1 MDVSQ
6 VLESRLGQSNAMTD
20 GFGRV
25 PGVGQSDNLPDN
37 LSPSTIQLLNSQLM
51 NAQNQ
56 QNAQTGGGLNNSN
69 VPTVG
74 NQNGNSSPQQ
84 QFAVRTEEVNTDQD
98 NESND
103 PFVIVYESLLG
114 QYYVMLPNS
123 GADRLTQIA
132 QIPGRNGQL
141 LYGNNDGMVLN
152 PNSRNQLGNRLQ
164 TVSPIKDIAR
174 RQQHNEVERRRRDKI
189 NTWINKISRIVP
201 DCSDDHTKQGQSK
214 GGILAK
220 AYEHIL
226 ELHQKCGLSEQH
238 YNKEDVEEL
247 LQERNQLKNEL
258 DKLRVENEQLRRA
271 IEENGMTISREPD
284 PSDLG
289 KCDD

>member
-56 QNAQTGGGLNNSN
+56 QNAQTGGGINNSN

-84 QFAVRTEEVNTDQD
+84 QFAVRTEEVNTDQ
-98 NESND
+98 
-103 PFVIVYESLLG
+103 G

>member
-1 MDVSQ
+1 MRDAFEIVAS
-6 VLESRLGQSNAMTD
+6 
-20 GFGRV
+20 
-25 PGVGQSDNLPDN
+25 
-37 LSPSTIQLLNSQLM
+37 
-51 NAQNQ
+51 
-56 QNAQTGGGLNNSN
+56 
-69 VPTVG
+69 
-74 NQNGNSSPQQ
+74 QNGNSS
-84 QFAVRTEEVNTDQD
+84 R
-98 NESND
+98 
-103 PFVIVYESLLG
+103 
-114 QYYVMLPNS
+114 QYYVMLPNTSDSRLPQIVPGPGARGSS
-123 GADRLTQIA
+123 GTMATV
-132 QIPGRNGQL
+132 
-141 LYGNNDGMVLN
+141 YGNDIVLGGSN
-152 PNSRNQLGNRLQ
+152 RIQNQRLP
-164 TVSPIKDIAR
+164 TKDIAR
-174 RQQHNEVERRRRDKI
+174 RQQHNEVERRGRDKI

>member
-1 MDVSQ
+1 MA
-6 VLESRLGQSNAMTD
+6 LNAFD
-20 GFGRV
+20 
-25 PGVGQSDNLPDN
+25 L
-37 LSPSTIQLLNSQLM
+37 
-51 NAQNQ
+51 
-56 QNAQTGGGLNNSN
+56 
-69 VPTVG
+69 VG

-84 QFAVRTEEVNTDQD
+84 QFAVRTEEVNTDQ
-98 NESND
+98 
-103 PFVIVYESLLG
+103 G

-201 DCSDDHTKQGQSK
+201 DCSDDHTKQGQ
-214 GGILAK
+214 
-220 AYEHIL
+220 
-226 ELHQKCGLSEQH
+226 
-238 YNKEDVEEL
+238 V
-247 LQERNQLKNEL
+247 
-258 DKLRVENEQLRRA
+258 
-271 IEENGMTISREPD
+271 
-284 PSDLG
+284 
-289 KCDD
+289 

>member
-20 GFGRV
+20 AFGRV

-56 QNAQTGGGLNNSN
+56 QNAQTGGLNNSN

>member
-56 QNAQTGGGLNNSN
+56 QNAQTGGINNSN

>member
-56 QNAQTGGGLNNSN
+56 QNAQTGGLNNSN

>member
-1 MDVSQ
+1 MA
-6 VLESRLGQSNAMTD
+6 LNAFD
-20 GFGRV
+20 
-25 PGVGQSDNLPDN
+25 L
-37 LSPSTIQLLNSQLM
+37 
-51 NAQNQ
+51 
-56 QNAQTGGGLNNSN
+56 
-69 VPTVG
+69 VG

-84 QFAVRTEEVNTDQD
+84 QFAVRTEEVNTDQ
-98 NESND
+98 
-103 PFVIVYESLLG
+103 G

-201 DCSDDHTKQGQSK
+201 DCSDDHTKQSK